1 MKSRLLLLHYWTLQ
15 NYSTAKRNK
24 GEKKTPQ
31 NIFIRS
37 NRNLECHIVI
47 ILLSNLY
54 SSGTHAER
62 CTCKITTSARIFLTS
77 KMMCFHQHWKVVW
90 QVLTK
95 ISKTCTGHGKREKQR
110 FILTWG
116 WWLHPGKILIL
127 YLSPG
132 KKNYFK
138 GSLCCVGLFFFS
150 KRNKMHFFATNRCPY
165 FSQSSLTALPVH
177 VAVFSSP
184 SSPGSPQKSMPWML
198 LQTWEPPA
206 IIISTQRSQGGT
218 RPPPSSQ
225 PLTCPCKVQGSGSL
239 SLFSL
244 LSPSQ
249 QPCSALFPS
258 P

>member
-1 MKSRLLLLHYWTLQ
+1 
-15 NYSTAKRNK
+15 
-24 GEKKTPQ
+24 
-31 NIFIRS
+31 
-37 NRNLECHIVI
+37 
-47 ILLSNLY
+47 
-54 SSGTHAER
+54 
-62 CTCKITTSARIFLTS
+62 
-77 KMMCFHQHWKVVW
+77 MMCFHQHRKVVW

-150 KRNKMHFFATNRCPY
+150 KKNKMHFFATNRCPY

-218 RPPPSSQ
+218 RPPPSS
-225 PLTCPCKVQGSGSL
+225 
-239 SLFSL
+239 L
-244 LSPSQ
+244 LPAHAKFRDLGAWACFPSWALPSSHA
-249 QPCSALFPS
+249 QPCSPHLNSITPS
-258 P
+258 CCGDGSHASQPSSLGKQGEILRF